1 MDFGMLGC
9 SWAWGL
15 DQAGEHGECLS
26 KIIGLVGWYVGQWVS
41 SRFAGLAGGVANRLA
56 GFTGRVAGFDR
67 GLTRYAGFSGFA
79 Q

>member
-26 KIIGLVGWYVGQWVS
+26 KIIGLVDWYVGWRVTRVDWEVCWEACLVDWLGLLVEWVD
-41 SRFAGLAGGVANRLA
+41 LMGG
-56 GFTGRVAGFDR
+56 
-67 GLTRYAGFSGFA
+67 
-79 Q
+79 